1 MKKTKLNL
9 TCFRAFT
16 TTAELHVTAET
27 KEAASAIAKPFLGKE
42 MWIMSQMDTEF
53 TRMLLSKRKVGY
65 MDTTSISDK
74 NLHHDTHVT
83 EGRKLPFVEVK

>member
-27 KEAASAIAKPFLGKE
+27 KEAATVIAAAQLGKKFF
-42 MWIMSQMDTEF
+42 IFSQMDTEF
-53 TRMLLSKRKVGY
+53 TRMLLSKRKVGFIN
-65 MDTTSISDK
+65 TTTISGKDV
-74 NLHHDTHVT
+74 HHDFHVS